1 MTPTQTSGPP
11 VEYSYGDP
19 RHQLIAR
26 KWVVGKQIATQPGF
40 RRGYPS
46 MVTPM
51 ARKLGIGEQDA
62 RNCLRFYRLFP
73 HLALDDSLAGL
84 RELGALMPEN
94 SPLNWSRIRH
104 QFLDKMKLYRTTRR
118 VDARRLS
125 ADRVGQSWRMVD
137 HARLMG
143 LIGSER

>member
-1 MTPTQTSGPP
+1 MD
-11 VEYSYGDP
+11 EANP
-19 RHQLIAR
+19 RHLLIAQ
-26 KWVVGKQIATQPGF
+26 KWIIGRQIASQPGF

-51 ARKLGIGEQDA
+51 ARQLGMSDQNA
-62 RNCLRFYRLFP
+62 RNCLRFYQLFP
-73 HLALDDSLAGL
+73 HMALDEGGEGFEEL
-84 RELGALMPEN
+84 RALMGGH

-104 QFLDKMKLYRTTRR
+104 HFLDKMKLYRTMRR
-118 VDARRLS
+118 VDARQLS
-125 ADRVGQSWRMVD
+125 ADRVGQSWRIQD